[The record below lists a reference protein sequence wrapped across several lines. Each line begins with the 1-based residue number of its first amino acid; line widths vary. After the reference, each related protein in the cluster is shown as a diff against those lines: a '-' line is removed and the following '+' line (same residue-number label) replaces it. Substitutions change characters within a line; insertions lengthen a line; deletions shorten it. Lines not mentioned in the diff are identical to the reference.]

1 MARLTPMI
9 RQYLEIKSRYRDTIV
24 FFRMGDFYE
33 MFFEDAEKASKV
45 LDITL
50 TSRGSIDGK
59 KIPMCGVPYH
69 SYLGYVSKLIKNG
82 YKVAICEQIGDP
94 KKGGEI
100 VEREVVRVVTPGSFI
115 ERGEIESSD
124 DIYLCCIVR
133 GDSLYGL
140 SFIDISTGEFK
151 ITEIPASDQLLAEVR
166 KIRPSEILLY
176 ERDEELKDIFYE
188 FNVEILER
196 PPLLESESIKI
207 LKDQFEVSS
216 LHGFGCEKFKTGI
229 VAAATIVEYL
239 KETQKS
245 SLPHIRGL
253 RPYNLGEYLI
263 IDDTSIR
270 NLELFSTIRRGSKKD
285 TLFDVLNDTITPM
298 GSRLLKRW
306 LRYPLVDPESIRQRH
321 EAVFYLKEDPI
332 LREKVRDALKG
343 IHDMERINARICLKR
358 ANPRD
363 LVALKDSIASVP
375 EIKDLLIESNS
386 PSLNSLAEE
395 MDELQDIKD
404 LIENAIVQ
412 DPPSHTRDGGYIR
425 EGYDSR
431 LDELISI
438 SRDGK
443 RWISQLLEK
452 EQKRTGIQNLK
463 IGYNKVFGYYIEVT
477 KANLHLIP
485 KDYIR
490 KQTLV
495 GGERFITEELK
506 RYEERVL
513 GAEDEKIRLEQEIYE
528 TIIDRVLS
536 ENKRIKE
543 TADIIAQI
551 DVLCCLSEV
560 AELNNYT
567 CPSIDENMD
576 IVIEEGRHP
585 VIEKRMVD
593 EDFIPNDIIIN
604 DKDQKILIIT
614 GPNMAGKSTILRQTA
629 LIVIMAQMGSFVPAK
644 RAKIGIVDR
653 IFTRIGAS
661 DDISM
666 GQSTFMVEMTE
677 TANIL
682 RNSTPRSL
690 VILDEIGRGTS
701 TYDGVS
707 IAWAVAEALH
717 EKDGIGVR
725 VLFATHYHELTELAQ
740 LRPKIKNFHIKVT
753 EWKDRIIFLRKLTE
767 GATSRSYG
775 IQVARLAGIPDE
787 VIERA
792 KEILSFL
799 EKSQMDEL
807 GRPYMARSKMRK
819 RQELSQLS
827 LFGGRDSELKKWI
840 RSLKIETMTPLN
852 ALLELNK
859 LKQYVESH

>member
-9 RQYLEIKSRYRDTIV
+9 RQYLEIKSRYRDAIV

-50 TSRGSIDGK
+50 TSRGNIDGE

-69 SYLGYVSKLIKNG
+69 SYLGYVSKLIKSG

-94 KKGGEI
+94 KGGGEI

-133 GDSLYGL
+133 GDALYGL
-140 SFIDISTGEFK
+140 SFIDISTAEFK
-151 ITEIPASDQLLAEVR
+151 VTEIPVSDQLLAEVR

-207 LKDQFEVSS
+207 LKDQFEVNS
-216 LHGFGCEKFKTGI
+216 LYGFGCEKFKTGI

-253 RPYNLGEYLI
+253 RPYSLGEYLI

-285 TLFDVLNDTITPM
+285 TLFDVLNETITPM

-306 LRYPLVDPESIRQRH
+306 LRYPLVDLKSIRERH
-321 EAVFYLKEDPI
+321 EAVFYLKEDLI
-332 LREKVRDALKG
+332 LREKVREALKG
-343 IHDMERINARICLKR
+343 IHDMERINARICLRR

-363 LVALKDSIASVP
+363 LVALKDSIGFVP
-375 EIKDLLIESNS
+375 EIKDLLIDSNS
-386 PSLNSLAEE
+386 PPLNSLAQQ

-495 GGERFITEELK
+495 GAERFITEELK

-513 GAEDEKIRLEQEIYE
+513 GAEDEKIRLEQEIFE
-528 TIIDRVLS
+528 SIIDRVLS

-560 AELNNYT
+560 AEQNNYT
-567 CPSIDENMD
+567 CPGIDENMD

-593 EDFIPNDIIIN
+593 EEFIPNDIVIN

-614 GPNMAGKSTILRQTA
+614 GPNMAGKSTILRQAA

-644 RAKIGIVDR
+644 SAKIGIVDR

-661 DDISM
+661 DDISL

-717 EKDGIGVR
+717 DKDGEGVR

-740 LRPKIKNFHIKVT
+740 LRPKIKNFHVKVT
-753 EWKDRIIFLRKLTE
+753 EWKDRIIFLRKLAE

-792 KEILSFL
+792 KEILSSL
-799 EKSQMDEL
+799 EKAQMDEL